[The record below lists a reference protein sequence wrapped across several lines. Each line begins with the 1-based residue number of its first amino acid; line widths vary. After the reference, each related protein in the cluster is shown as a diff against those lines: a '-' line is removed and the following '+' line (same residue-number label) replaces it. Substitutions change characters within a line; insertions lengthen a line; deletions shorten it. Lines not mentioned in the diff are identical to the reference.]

1 VISRAITLTEVLMQL
16 MFRLQQ
22 PTNFSASAAVT
33 NHSRG
38 FIMALIINTNMSS
51 LNAQRQLMNSGSA
64 QDLATTRLSSGQRIN
79 SAKDDAAGLAISNKM
94 TSQVRGLDQA
104 VRNANDGVSLIQTA
118 EGALAESTN
127 ILQRMRELAVQS
139 SNGIYGAS
147 DRATLNA
154 ESKQLVAELDR
165 ISKATSFNG
174 QNLLDGKLGEVKL
187 QVGSEA
193 NQTISFKIAATDA
206 KSLGLGSISA
216 DVLGTNLSQAIT
228 STKFSDGDVLIN
240 GQNVGSFDGTATGAN
255 LSKFLTAVNS
265 KLSGVT
271 VGAVNNVTAT
281 SAGDGKTTT
290 NALTID
296 LGNADG
302 SSSSFVISGTNNMD
316 ELVSAI
322 NSQAN
327 GSVVASKTAEGYL
340 SLLSNNGASIKLTSS
355 GAAANL
361 GTGITS
367 GTAVQAQLTL
377 SSADGSPVKVTAG
390 PNAESGLLAKLGL
403 QETRANGTTV
413 GFGLTQSANANV
425 ALAYGDLKINGVT
438 ISDTNTDTL
447 QGKVNNIN
455 AVKDQTGVTAALKAE
470 IAGTSDLNRAR
481 VDLTS
486 TVKGTVTADAL
497 LAINGVTVTVTA
509 DTTTAQLAATINAS
523 TSLTGVTAYYDA
535 DQFLHLYSE
544 SNISLGATATGANT
558 ISNVLSAGVGA
569 AISTPTT
576 TAATKFGTASG
587 TVGSLNINNTNID
600 LTNTDAASLSGIAA
614 KINASQ
620 ATTGVYA
627 SINDSGQLQLNSSA
641 AFSIKAGTTEGA
653 KTLSLLGLQG
663 SDKDPTDVET
673 INPQIEL
680 TSIKGSPISIDTT
693 ANGKTATGFIDQ
705 NISASGGG
713 FGTSISSISID
724 TQDNAQKAIKVIDT
738 ALTTIN
744 DTRANLGAINNR
756 LDFTVSNLSS
766 ISEKTTAAR
775 SRIVDADFASE
786 TANLSRATV
795 LQQAATAMLA
805 QANQRPQNVLSLL
818 R

>member
-1 VISRAITLTEVLMQL
+1 
-16 MFRLQQ
+16 
-22 PTNFSASAAVT
+22 
-33 NHSRG
+33 
-38 FIMALIINTNMSS
+38 MALIINTNSAS
-51 LNAQRQLMNSGSA
+51 LNAQRQLLSSGMA
-64 QDLATTRLSSGQRIN
+64 QDLATSRLSSGQRIN

-94 TSQVRGLDQA
+94 SSQIRGLDQA

-139 SNGIYGAS
+139 SNGIYSNS

-165 ISKATSFNG
+165 ISKSTSFNG
-174 QNLLDGKLGEVKL
+174 QNLLDGKLGDIKL
-187 QVGSEA
+187 QVGSES

-216 DVLGTNLSQAIT
+216 NALGTNLGAAIT
-228 STKFSDGDVLIN
+228 STKFSDGDLLIN
-240 GQNVGSFDGTATGAN
+240 GQSAGAFDGTASGAN
-255 LSKFLTAVNS
+255 LSKFLTAVNG
-265 KLSGVT
+265 KVSGVT
-271 VGAVNNVTAT
+271 VGAVNTVTAT
-281 SAGDGKTTT
+281 SAGDGKTT
-290 NALTID
+290 AASLKID

-302 SSSSFVISGTNNMD
+302 TSSQYVIKNTNSMD
-316 ELVSAI
+316 ELVTAI

-327 GSVVASKTAEGYL
+327 GAVVASKTADGYL
-340 SLLSNNGASIKLTSS
+340 SILSNTGASITLTQTA
-355 GAAANL
+355 GAATSL
-361 GTGITS
+361 GSGITS
-367 GTAVQAQLTL
+367 AAVVQPQLTL
-377 SSADGSPVKVTAG
+377 SSTDGSPVKVTTG
-390 PNAESGLLAKLGL
+390 PNAAAGLLAKLGL
-403 QETRANGTTV
+403 QETRAAGTTV
-413 GFGLTQSANANV
+413 GFSLTQSANANV
-425 ALAYGDLKINGVT
+425 ALAFGDLKINGVT
-438 ISDTNTDTL
+438 ISDANTGTL
-447 QGKVNNIN
+447 QGKITNIN

-470 IAGTSDLNRAR
+470 LAGTSDLTRTR

-486 TVKGTVTADAL
+486 TVKGTLTAATN
-497 LAINGVTVTVTA
+497 IVVNGVTIALTASSKAEDVVTTLNLSA
-509 DTTTAQLAATINAS
+509 
-523 TSLTGVTAYYDA
+523 SLTGVKAYLDA
-535 DQFLHLYSE
+535 DKFLHLYSE
-544 SNISLGATATGANT
+544 SNISLTATGGTEQTNLGKVINIAQ
-558 ISNVLSAGVGA
+558 IGA
-569 AISTPTT
+569 AAATPVTT
-576 TAATKFGTASG
+576 VATKFGTANG
-587 TVGSLNINNTNID
+587 TLGSLNINNVNID
-600 LTNTDAASLSGIAA
+600 LKGSLGATLSGIAA
-614 KINASQ
+614 QINTKQ
-620 ATTGVYA
+620 ATTGVFA
-627 SINDSGQLQLNSSA
+627 SINENGSLQLNSSA
-641 AFSIKAGTTEGA
+641 AFSVKAGTTQGA
-653 KTLSLLGLQG
+653 KTLSVLGLQG
-663 SDKDPTDVET
+663 TDKDPTNAET
-673 INPQIEL
+673 VNSKIEL
-680 TSIKGSPISIDTT
+680 TSIKGSPISIDTN

-705 NISASGGG
+705 NLSTSGGG